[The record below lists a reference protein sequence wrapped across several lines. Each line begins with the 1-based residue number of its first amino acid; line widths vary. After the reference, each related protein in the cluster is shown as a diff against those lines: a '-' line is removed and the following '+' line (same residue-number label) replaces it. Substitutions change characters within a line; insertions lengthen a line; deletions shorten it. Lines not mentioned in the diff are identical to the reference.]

1 MCKEKKQKK
10 KVKNTGMYKYSWMDS
25 KWHEQAPWTH
35 LKTKQNKTNKT
46 LWLFSLYPIQFLTQE
61 LLHAVCVPL
70 EYAEFFSNVPA
81 VVQKL

>member
-1 MCKEKKQKK
+1 
-10 KVKNTGMYKYSWMDS
+10 MYTYSWMDF
-25 KWHEQAPWTH
+25 KWHEQALRTH
-35 LKTKQNKTNKT
+35 LKTKQNKKG

-70 EYAEFFSNVPA
+70 EDAEFFSNVPA